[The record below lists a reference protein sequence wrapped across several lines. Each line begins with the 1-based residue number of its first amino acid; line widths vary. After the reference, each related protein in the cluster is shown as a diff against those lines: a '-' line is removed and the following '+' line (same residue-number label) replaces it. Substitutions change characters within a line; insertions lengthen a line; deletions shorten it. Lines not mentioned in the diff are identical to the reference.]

1 MHLLKKG
8 NKERERKGAISCYWL
23 HFELTMKAM
32 REKALIFHYR
42 SFFFHCL
49 QGGGAGAHGEMERE
63 VRIFMQDERQR
74 VHGRARS
81 VHFKD
86 ICEKGE
92 SKLTFRLRREHRL
105 GWERNERKTERF
117 FSTLVFTDILLFVHT
132 PMLAIIPQTENQL

>member
-1 MHLLKKG
+1 
-8 NKERERKGAISCYWL
+8 
-23 HFELTMKAM
+23 M
-32 REKALIFHYR
+32 RESINLPLHIY
-42 SFFFHCL
+42 FFPCL

-81 VHFKD
+81 MHLKD

-105 GWERNERKTERF
+105 RWERNERKRL
-117 FSTLVFTDILLFVHT
+117 FSTLVFTNVLLLVHT
-132 PMLAIIPQTENQL
+132 PMLAIYCIYTIEQESTIK